1 MPVRI
6 NEVDVQVDDGGGSGD
21 KPKAAGKID
30 DKLVEQVAARVLAM
44 MREELRITAERR
56 GLRIGR

>member
-6 NEVDVQVDDGGGSGD
+6 DEIGTRVDRGGGEGE
-21 KPKAAGKID
+21 GKGKGGVID
-30 DKLVEQVAARVLAM
+30 AKLVEQVAARVLAL

-56 GLRIGR
+56 GTWRGR

>member
-1 MPVRI
+1 MPVNI
-6 NEVDVQVDDGGGSGD
+6 DELEVQTEDGGGQGA

-56 GLRIGR
+56 GMRIGR